1 MKILLLTQV
10 VPFPPHSGT
19 QVNPYH
25 LVQHLMTQHEVTLV
39 TFTRNAAEEAQAEQ
53 LRSICAA
60 VHTVRLHH
68 SRLRDAQALAMSF
81 LTDTPFLIE
90 RNASL
95 AMHRLLAR
103 LVREAA
109 GQEQPFDLV
118 HVDQL
123 HMAQFAERLSL
134 PRLLDQHHTA
144 RTNLDCMV
152 QQSEFPHQLFLKREQ
167 HLLQRYADRI
177 CSTFETVTAESQA
190 DRQTLLQVIPQPRD
204 IPVIPIAVDAQ
215 AWPSVVRDSTA
226 RGILS
231 LETMLYPAHVDAL
244 SWFAH
249 TIYPIVRRAV
259 SNTHLYVYS
268 QQPGDTVRALPKQ
281 DATITVT
288 DDAPDVSAYIA
299 DSACLVVPLRR
310 DSGMPRKIL
319 EALAWGIPIVSTSV
333 GYANIDLT
341 PGEHLLVADTPSDFA
356 DAVTLLLQEP
366 DFGARIAAAGRKRL
380 LERYDW
386 HSVSPAIDRVY
397 QQVTTRC
404 QAATSQSTTSMMTQ
418 TYINR

>member
-1 MKILLLTQV
+1 MKILLLTQI
-10 VPFPPHSGT
+10 VPCPPHSEP
-19 QVNPYH
+19 QVRPYH

-53 LRSICAA
+53 LRSMCAA
-60 VHTVRLHH
+60 VHTVHLHH
-68 SRLRDAQALAMSF
+68 SRLRDAQALAMS
-81 LTDTPFLIE
+81 LLRDTPFLIE

-109 GQEQPFDLV
+109 AQQQPFDLV

-123 HMAQFAERLSL
+123 NMAQFAERLSL
-134 PRLLDQHHTA
+134 PRLLDQHHTV
-144 RTNLDCMV
+144 RTHLDCMM
-152 QQSEFPHQLFLKREQ
+152 QQSEFPQQLFLKREQ
-167 HLLQRYADRI
+167 HLLQRYENRI
-177 CSTFETVTAESQA
+177 FSTFEAVTAESPA
-190 DRQTLLQVIPQPRD
+190 DRQALLQVIPQPRD

-215 AWPSVVRDSTA
+215 ARRSVVRDPAA
-226 RGILS
+226 RGILC
-231 LETMLYPAHVDAL
+231 LAPMLYPSHVDAI

-259 SNTHLYVYS
+259 SDTHLYVYS
-268 QQPGDTVRALPKQ
+268 QQPGDAVRALLQQ
-281 DATITVT
+281 DTTMTVT
-288 DDAPDVSAYIA
+288 DDTPDVSSYMRH
-299 DSACLVVPLRR
+299 SACLVVPLRHNSR
-310 DSGMPRKIL
+310 MQEKIL

-333 GYANIDLT
+333 GYAGIDLT

-386 HSVSPAIDRVY
+386 RSVFPAIDRVY
-397 QQVTTRC
+397 QQVTTHY
-404 QAATSQSTTSMMTQ
+404 QAMASRSTTSIMTQ
-418 TYINR
+418 T